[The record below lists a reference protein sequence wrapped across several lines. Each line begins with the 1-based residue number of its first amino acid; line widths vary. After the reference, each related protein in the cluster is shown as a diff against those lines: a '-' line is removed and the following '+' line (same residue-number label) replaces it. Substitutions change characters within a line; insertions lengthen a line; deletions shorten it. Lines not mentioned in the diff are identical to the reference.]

1 MVQISLSASVS
12 VAGGPV
18 LPVSLPL
25 TPDSYVVSDAALAPQ
40 GQAGDTAEIPLVPDD
55 VALTLLAIA
64 ATETTGG
71 KGASVTVVPAHD
83 ATDGDP
89 VAVDGT
95 FVLANADVLG
105 RLVADGPQVFKVT
118 NEGTVAAT
126 VRLLAAFEEV

>member
-18 LPVSLPL
+18 LPVGL
-25 TPDSYVVSDAALAPQ
+25 TLAPDSYVVSDAVLAPQ

-55 VALTLLAIA
+55 VALTLLAVA
-64 ATETTGG
+64 ATEAATG

-83 ATDGDP
+83 TTDGDP

-105 RLVADGPQVFKVT
+105 RLVTDGPQVFKVT
-118 NEGTVAAT
+118 NEGTVAAS